1 MYSLDLFISVVEAHR
16 YWGYGVLFF
25 AMIFE
30 GELFLVVTGMLARLQ
45 AFGFFEAFFF
55 ALAGVFTSDMLWY
68 WSGRLLNS
76 RFPNH
81 RITLFV
87 IRRVKEYL
95 PTIDK
100 NPFHVIFLSK
110 FIYGLNHST
119 IVMLGLLKT
128 PFGHFLRIQAVASII
143 WSLLFITVGYLFGS
157 VAITY
162 ARRLEHFLLI
172 MVLSLLVVVICAHI
186 IGWCIKKAE
195 QKHM

>member
-1 MYSLDLFISVVEAHR
+1 MYSLDLFVSVVEAHR

-68 WSGRLLNS
+68 WSGRLLKS

-128 PFGHFLRIQAVASII
+128 PFVHFLRIQAVASII

-162 ARRLEHFLLI
+162 TRRLKHFLLI
-172 MVLSLLVVVICAHI
+172 TLLSLLVVVICAHI
-186 IGWCIKKAE
+186 IGRCIKKAE

>member
-1 MYSLDLFISVVEAHR
+1 MHSLDLFISVVEAHR
-16 YWGYGVLFF
+16 FWGYGVLFF

-30 GELFLVVTGMLARLQ
+30 GELFLVVTGMLVRLQ
-45 AFGFFEAFFF
+45 AFDFYDAFFF
-55 ALAGVFTSDMLWY
+55 AFSGVLTGDMLWY
-68 WSGRLLNS
+68 WSGRLLKF

-87 IRRVKEYL
+87 IHRVKQYL

-119 IVMLGLLKT
+119 LVMLGLLKT
-128 PFGHFLRIQAVASII
+128 SFGHFLCIQVFASFI
-143 WSLLFITVGYLFGS
+143 WTLLFIIVGYIFGS

-162 ARRLEHFLLI
+162 TQRLKHFLFMTL
-172 MVLSLLVVVICAHI
+172 LSLVVVVIVAHI
-186 IGWCIKKAE
+186 IGRMIKKAE
-195 QKHM
+195 QKHV